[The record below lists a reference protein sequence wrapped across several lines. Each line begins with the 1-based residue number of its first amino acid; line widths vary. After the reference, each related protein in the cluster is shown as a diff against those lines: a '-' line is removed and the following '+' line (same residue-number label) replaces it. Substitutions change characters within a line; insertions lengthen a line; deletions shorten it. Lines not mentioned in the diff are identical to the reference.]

1 MKIVV
6 DAFGGDYSPDEVIKG
21 CIRALSEVKEFSIVF
36 VGSKEKIETILARFD
51 YDYARVDI
59 LDAPEVISNE
69 EPPTQAIRSKPNSSI
84 VAALNYLNENDEA
97 AAFVSAGSTGAV
109 LTGAVLLLKRI
120 RGIKRPGLA
129 PLLPTIDGGQVLL
142 IDCGANT
149 DPKPEVL
156 QNFALMG
163 NVFVKEAL
171 GISSPKIALL
181 SNGAEDAKGNEL
193 NKQVF
198 PLLKDMQLN
207 FIGNLEARDILSGD
221 ADVVVADGFSGNI
234 ALKSAEGTVGVI
246 FESIKQAILK
256 GGLRAKLGY
265 ILLKKALKDVK
276 KQLDYNEKGGAILLG
291 LDKVVI
297 KAHGSSKAKSI
308 KAAVL
313 QAVDLAQKGI
323 TDKIRIGIG
332 EYEKV

>member
-21 CIRALSEVKEFSIVF
+21 CIRALSEAKDFSIVF
-36 VGSKEKIETILARFD
+36 VGSKEKIEALLLRFD

-59 LDAPEVISNE
+59 LDAPEIISNE
-69 EPPTQAIRSKPNSSI
+69 EVPTQAIRSKPNSSI
-84 VAALNYLNENDEA
+84 VAALNYLEDNDEA

-129 PLLPTIDGGQVLL
+129 PLLPTIAGGQVLL

-156 QNFALMG
+156 RSFALMG
-163 NVFVKEAL
+163 NVFMQEVF

-181 SNGAEDAKGNEL
+181 SNGTESAKGNEL
-193 NKQVF
+193 NKQAF
-198 PLLKDMQLN
+198 PLLADMGLD
-207 FIGNLEARDILSGD
+207 FIGNLEARDILSGN

-234 ALKSAEGTVGVI
+234 ALKSAEGTVEAI

-265 ILLKKALKDVK
+265 ILLRNALKEVK
-276 KQLDYNEKGGAILLG
+276 KRLDYNEKGGAILLG

-323 TDKIRIGIG
+323 TDKIRIGIN

>member
-21 CIRALSEVKEFSIVF
+21 CIRALSEAKDFSIVF
-36 VGSKEKIETILARFD
+36 VGSKEKIEALLLRFD

-59 LDAPEVISNE
+59 LDAPEIISNE
-69 EPPTQAIRSKPNSSI
+69 EVPTQAIRSKPNSSI
-84 VAALNYLNENDEA
+84 VAALNYLEDNDEA

-129 PLLPTIDGGQVLL
+129 PLLPTIAGGQVLL

-156 QNFALMG
+156 RSFALMG
-163 NVFVKEAL
+163 NVFMQEVF

-181 SNGAEDAKGNEL
+181 SNGAENAKGNEL
-193 NKQVF
+193 NKQTF
-198 PLLKDMQLN
+198 PLLADMGLD
-207 FIGNLEARDILSGD
+207 FIGNLEARDILSGN

-234 ALKSAEGTVGVI
+234 ALKSAEGTVEAI

-265 ILLKKALKDVK
+265 ILLKKALKEVK
-276 KQLDYNEKGGAILLG
+276 KRLDYNEKGGAILLG

-323 TDKIRIGIG
+323 TDKIRIGIN